1 MSKTK
6 SKFKLADILTS
17 AFLWRGAK
25 VVLCLFCF
33 FSIHAQNQNDPTM
46 EDAPPTYATEL
57 YLKKWSIIDSL
68 EQNGL
73 PKSALEEVEKL
84 FLTVR
89 KANNPAQYIKCF
101 LYKEKYL
108 QQEEEDGKEKSIV
121 RFEKEIAAT
130 EFPVQQILQSMTAEL
145 YKHYYDENQWTI
157 NQRTTTSNFENKD
170 LKTWTTTQFIQKSSD
185 LYLKSLENE
194 ELTTLGIDILGA
206 ILTGEDVKYRP
217 TLYDFLA
224 YRAIDFFKDNRV
236 YLTEPSYKYEMKE
249 DALLQP
255 AVKFLAYKA
264 NTKDSSSRYLT
275 TINLF
280 QQVISR
286 HIEEEDP
293 TAYLDAELDRIGFV
307 YENVILKNK
316 EKIYQATLQD
326 LFQKYEL
333 HPLGAEIMF
342 LQANIYNKKAESY
355 SVGDSEEDRLAFVKT
370 LEICKEC
377 IEKYGKMQGANV
389 GKCQSLISSITKNGS
404 YNLQIEKVNTP
415 NKPFLVKID
424 FKNKENIKLRVAKI
438 TPRQNEEL
446 QYYRSHY
453 YQNGNDEKA
462 TQLLR
467 NLPKVISK
475 DLKLPASDDYR
486 SHSTE
491 IKLDAL
497 PLGMY
502 VVYDDEITKVDNLT
516 FVQVS
521 NMAEVHRQNHEYNNE
536 LILVNR
542 TTGEPLSNVAAE
554 LFENRYDPTT
564 QTYKSVKIGNA
575 VSNANGFLYPK
586 ATANTNFNVRFNL
599 NDDTLDL
606 DDGFYENRYREPKN
620 TYQQTTFFLDRAIYR
635 PGQTVY
641 FKGIALDFDEKKMP
655 TILKNKEVRVV
666 LKDVNEQEIAV
677 LSLRTNDFGTFN
689 GEFTAPKTGLLG
701 QMHIESSIG
710 SNRQYFRVEE
720 YKRPKFEVIFKP
732 VEGSFRLND
741 EVKVIGNAKAFAGSN
756 VDGAKV
762 RYRVV
767 REVRFPFW
775 GYYCWWRPYPS
786 VQSMEIT
793 NGEMTSDAD
802 GNFVITFKAI
812 PDEKTDLKDKPQFD
826 YTVFADV
833 IDLNGETHSEQTS
846 VSVGTIAIQAE
857 VEVAEKISSREFK
870 KLKISTLNL
879 NGQAE
884 AAQGT
889 VKIQLLKSPI
899 LLYKPRLWS
908 APDKPSMSKEEFEK
922 NFPDISFNNE
932 DDVKNWQVKTEI
944 FNAAFD
950 TKTSNEVELSKINW
964 KSGSYVLILT
974 TKDKF
979 GTPLEVKKYFTIY
992 EPSTKIAPA
1001 NIPSFSLLEK
1011 ESLQPNDTA
1020 KLYVGSAYDKIN
1032 VLFEIIRGGKIQ
1044 FSKWMPIEKLGELK
1058 FKIEEADRGGIHTQ
1072 VTYVKENRLYQEQ
1085 FTVAVPWENKELSIE
1100 YQSFRDKLLP
1110 GQDEEWRIKIYGSQK
1125 EKVAAEMVA
1134 TLYDASLDQF
1144 ARNSFGLNPFP
1155 SLDYNRFG
1163 LNTSNFGISYLSA
1176 QEGNY
1181 SDAGDLDKSYRNLEW
1196 FNYWNGGVNYYAV
1209 RGNRMAG
1216 KVVMSATAPAPQA
1229 DMAVMQSGAAII
1241 ASPELT
1247 GAALTG
1253 KTVSLNYPNLNEKLA
1268 EKPENPIV
1276 TPRTNLKETV
1286 FFLPNLMTDAEGNVI
1301 VKFKMNEALTKWR
1314 FLALAHTQ
1322 DLKIGVSEKEIVTQK
1337 DLMVM
1342 PNAPR
1347 FMREGDV
1354 IYFSTK
1360 ISNLTDKDLMGK
1372 VRLELFDALT
1382 DKPCDDAFGNIQ
1394 SNLDFEAKKGQS
1406 TAVSWKLSVP
1416 VGTINALTWR
1426 VTAISGNQSDAEQN
1440 ALPILTNRMLVTE
1453 TKPLPLRGGQTKEFT
1468 FEAMQKATQSTT
1480 LQHHSFTLE
1489 FTQNP
1494 AWYAVQALPYLM
1506 EYPYE
1511 CTEQIFSRYYANA
1524 LASTVTNSHPKIQA
1538 IFEKWKNSKNQAVFL
1553 SNLAKN
1559 QELKS
1564 AILEETPWV
1573 MNACNEEQR
1582 KKNIALLFDLNRM
1595 NDELSRAVDKLAE
1608 RQMPSGGFSWF
1619 PGGQENW
1626 YISQYL
1632 LEGFGHLE
1640 KLNVKRE
1647 NNQKIA
1653 QLVPKAIQYIDNQM
1667 LDEYQRLAY
1676 NVEKKQAKWED
1687 NHINGMIVHYLYTR
1701 SFYQKEKMNDNVKKA
1716 FDYYLAQTEKYWLN
1730 QGIYYEGMIALALE
1744 RYGKKEVPQKIV
1756 KSLKERSLNN
1766 EELGMYWKNEG
1777 GYYWYQMPIETHA
1790 LMIEVFSDVAKD
1802 DKAVDDLKTWLLKN
1816 KQTND
1821 WKTTKATAS
1830 AVYALLMNG
1839 QNWIAEDKDV
1849 KISFN
1854 GKNLDLS
1861 KIQKEDGTG
1870 YFKQSLVV
1878 ESRES
1883 GIENRE
1889 SKDGSGAELWN
1900 LEDLSKIKIENPNKV
1915 PVWGALYW
1923 QYFENL
1929 DKIKT
1934 FKETPLTL
1942 QKQLFREE
1950 NSDKGLIMK
1959 PITDATALAPG
1970 DKLKVR
1976 IELRV
1981 DRDMEYVHL
1990 KDMRASGFEP
2000 TNVLSQYK
2008 YQGGLGYYESTKDAA
2023 TNFFFDRLPKG
2034 TYVFEYPLIIN
2045 HKGDFSNG
2053 ISNIQCMY
2061 APEFS
2066 SHSEGIRIK
2075 VR

>member
-1 MSKTK
+1 MV
-6 SKFKLADILTS
+6 LT
-17 AFLWRGAK
+17 
-25 VVLCLFCF
+25 
-33 FSIHAQNQNDPTM
+33 INAQNQDDPTM
-46 EDAPPTYATEL
+46 QDAPPTYSTEL
-57 YLKKWSIIDSL
+57 YEKNWATIDSL
-68 EQNGL
+68 EKNGL
-73 PKSALEEVEKL
+73 PKSALQEVEKL
-84 FLTVR
+84 FATVR

-101 LYKEKYL
+101 LHKEKYSL
-108 QQEEEDGKEKSIV
+108 QGEEDGKAKSIE

-130 EFPVQQILQSMTAEL
+130 EFPVQQILQSMMAEL
-145 YKHYYDENQWTI
+145 YKHYYDENQWAI
-157 NQRTTTSNFENKD
+157 NQRTTTSGFENKD
-170 LKTWTTTQFIQKSSD
+170 LKTWTAAQFIDKASD

-194 ELTTLGIDILGA
+194 ELTTLGIDVFGA
-206 ILTGEDVKYRP
+206 MLTGEDIKYRP

-224 YRAIDFFKDNRV
+224 FRAIDFFKNGQA
-236 YLTEPSYKYEMKE
+236 YLTEPAYKYEMKE
-249 DALLQP
+249 DVLLQP
-255 AVKFLAYKA
+255 AVKFLAFKA
-264 NTKDSSSRYLT
+264 NTKDTDSRYLKV
-275 TINLF
+275 IQLF
-280 QQVISR
+280 QNVIAT

-293 TAYLDAELDRIGFV
+293 TPYLDAELNRIAFI
-307 YENVILKNK
+307 YENSIIKDK
-316 EKIYQATLQD
+316 EKIYETTLKD
-326 LFQKYEL
+326 LLQKYEL
-333 HPLGAEIMF
+333 HPVAAEIMF
-342 LQANIYNKKAESY
+342 LQAMIYKQK
-355 SVGDSEEDRLAFVKT
+355 GDAYEEGGSEEDRLAYLKT

-377 IEKYGKMQGANV
+377 VTKYEKTEGANTT
-389 GKCQSLISSITKNGS
+389 KCQSIINEITKNGN
-404 YNLQIEKVNTP
+404 YNIQIEKVNTP

-424 FKNKENIKLRVAKI
+424 FKNKENVKLSVAKMSQ
-438 TPRQNEEL
+438 RQKDEYNGLLKILYIE
-446 QYYRSHY
+446 
-453 YQNGNDEKA
+453 GNDEKFA
-462 TQLLR
+462 QLIKS
-467 NLPKVISK
+467 LPIILQKEV
-475 DLKLPASDDYR
+475 KLPTIDDYR

-491 IKLDAL
+491 VKLDGL
-497 PLGMY
+497 PLGTYMIFA
-502 VVYDDEITKVDNLT
+502 DEGSIIESRTI
-516 FVQVS
+516 VQVS
-521 NMAEVHRQNHEYNNE
+521 NMAEFHRQNHEHQNE
-536 LILVNR
+536 IILVNR

-554 LFENRYDPTT
+554 LFESRYDNKKAV
-564 QTYKSVKIGNA
+564 YKKVKIGNA
-575 VSNANGFLYPK
+575 VSNINGFLYPK
-586 ATANTNFNVRFNL
+586 GSKNSYFQVRFNL
-599 NDDTLDL
+599 NGDTLDI
-606 DDGFYENRYREPKN
+606 DDNFYDNQHREQERS
-620 TYQQTTFFLDRAIYR
+620 YEQTTFFLDRAIYR

-641 FKGIALDFDEKKMP
+641 FKGIALNFDKKRMP
-655 TILKNKEVRVV
+655 NILKNKEVRVAF
-666 LKDVNEQEIAV
+666 KDVNYQEVTV
-677 LSLRTNDFGTFN
+677 LNLRTNEFGTFN

-710 SNRQYFRVEE
+710 GNSQFFRVEE
-720 YKRPKFEVIFKP
+720 YKRPKFEVVFKP
-732 VEGSFRLND
+732 VEGSFRLNE
-741 EVKVIGNAKAFAGSN
+741 EVKVVGNAKAFAGSN
-756 VDGAKV
+756 IDGAKV
-762 RYRVV
+762 KYRVV
-767 REVRFPFW
+767 RNVRYPFW
-775 GYYCWWRPYPS
+775 GYYCWWRPFPN
-786 VQSMEIT
+786 VPSMEIT
-793 NGEMTSDAD
+793 NGEMTTDTD
-802 GNFVITFKAI
+802 GNFTVTFKAI
-812 PDEKTDLKDKPQFD
+812 PDEKTDLADKPQFD

-833 IDLNGETHSEQTS
+833 IDLNGETHSNETN
-846 VSVGTIAIQAE
+846 VSIGTIAINAD
-857 VEVAEKISSREFK
+857 VEVAEKISSAAFK

-879 NGQAE
+879 NGQPE

-889 VKIQLLKSPI
+889 VKVQLLKSPTA
-899 LLYKPRLWS
+899 LYKARLWT
-908 APDKPSMSKEEFEK
+908 APDKPLMSKEEFK
-922 NFPDISFNNE
+922 KTFPDLSFKNE
-932 DDVKNWQVKTEI
+932 DDVKTWQVKTDV
-944 FNAAFD
+944 FNTAFD
-950 TKTSNEVELSKINW
+950 TNISNDVDISKTNW
-964 KSGSYVLILT
+964 KSGTYVLILT

-979 GTPLEVKKYFTIY
+979 GTPLEIKKYFTIY

-1001 NIPSFSLLEK
+1001 NIPAFSLLEK

-1032 VLFEIIRGGKIQ
+1032 VLFEIIRGQKIQ

-1058 FKIEEADRGGIHTQ
+1058 FKIEEADRGGLHAQI
-1072 VTYVKENRLYQEQ
+1072 TYIKENRFYQEQ
-1085 FTVAVPWENKELSIE
+1085 FTVAVPWKNKELSIE

-1110 GQDEEWRIKIYGSQK
+1110 GQDEEWRIKISGSQK

-1155 SLDYNRFG
+1155 STPYNPFGFNSSGFGAAYLAMNNFSNVDYG
-1163 LNTSNFGISYLSA
+1163 EI
-1176 QEGNY
+1176 
-1181 SDAGDLDKSYRNLEW
+1181 DKKYRNLEW
-1196 FNYWNGGVNYYAV
+1196 FDYWNGGVNYYAV
-1209 RGNRMAG
+1209 RMRSAKSNVRAEA
-1216 KVVMSATAPAPQA
+1216 MSAPPAPQA
-1229 DMAVMQSGAAII
+1229 DLKGMMDTDATTEVLSKALVLSDVII
-1241 ASPELT
+1241 DAKANAQITDKES
-1247 GAALTG
+1247 
-1253 KTVSLNYPNLNEKLA
+1253 K
-1268 EKPENPIV
+1268 KPENPTV

-1360 ISNLTDKDLMGK
+1360 ISNLTEKDLTGK

-1382 DKPCDDAFGNIQ
+1382 DKPCDDAFANIG
-1394 SNLDFEAKKGQS
+1394 SNLDFTAKKGQS
-1406 TAVSWKLSVP
+1406 TAVSWKLNVP
-1416 VGTINALTWR
+1416 VGEINALTWR
-1426 VTAISGNQSDAEQN
+1426 VTATAGNQSDGEQN

-1480 LQHHSFTLE
+1480 LQHHNFTLE

-1524 LASTVTNSHPKIQA
+1524 LASEVVNSTPKIKE
-1538 IFEKWKNSKNQAVFL
+1538 IFNKWSLGASQPNQKVPSSGRDLGKALF
-1553 SNLAKN
+1553 SNLQKN

-1564 AILEETPWV
+1564 ALLEETPWV
-1573 MNACNEEQR
+1573 MNACNEEQQ

-1595 NDELSRAVDKLAE
+1595 NDELGRAVDKLAD

-1647 NNQKIA
+1647 SNQKIA

-1667 LDEYQRLAY
+1667 LDNYQRLKY
-1676 NVEKKQAKWED
+1676 EVEKGRAKWED
-1687 NHINGMIVHYLYTR
+1687 NHVNGMIVHYLYTR

-1716 FDYYLAQTEKYWLN
+1716 FDYYLTQTEKYWLN
-1730 QGIYYEGMIALALE
+1730 QGIYYEGMIALALH
-1744 RYGKKEVPQKIV
+1744 RFDKKDVPQKIV

-1790 LMIEVFSDVAKD
+1790 LMIEVFTDVAKD

-1816 KQTND
+1816 KQTNA

-1849 KISFN
+1849 KIAFN
-1854 GKNLDLS
+1854 GKNLDVS
-1861 KIQKEDGTG
+1861 KIEKEDGTG
-1870 YFKQSLVV
+1870 YFKESWKV
-1878 ESRES
+1878 ESKKV
-1883 GIENRE
+1883 ENGEWKVERTGE
-1889 SKDGSGAELWN
+1889 TWN
-1900 LEDLSKIKIENPNKV
+1900 LSDLSKVKIENPNKV

-1929 DKIKT
+1929 DKIKD

-1942 QKQLFREE
+1942 QKQLFKEE

-1959 PITDATALAPG
+1959 PITSETQLAPG
-1970 DKLKVR
+1970 NKLKVR

-2034 TYVFEYPLIIN
+2034 TYVFEYPLVIN

-2053 ISNIQCMY
+2053 ISTIQCMY

-2066 SHSEGIRIK
+2066 SHSEG
-2075 VR
+2075 VRVKIN